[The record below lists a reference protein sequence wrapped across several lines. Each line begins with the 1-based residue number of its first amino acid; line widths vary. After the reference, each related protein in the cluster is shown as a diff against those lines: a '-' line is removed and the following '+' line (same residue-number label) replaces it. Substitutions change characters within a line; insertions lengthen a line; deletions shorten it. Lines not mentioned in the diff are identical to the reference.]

1 MSLIEELNKLSLDT
15 VAFQV
20 LCYITFKEGPLKPS
34 QIAKGIN
41 IKPSTVRAR
50 LAEMKE
56 KKLVIQ
62 SPLGYT
68 TAVKPYNILM
78 KLYRDI
84 KKQ

>member
-1 MSLIEELNKLSLDT
+1 MSLIDSLNKLNMDT
-15 VAFQV
+15 VAFRII
-20 LCYITFKEGPLKPS
+20 CYITFKEGPLKPS
-34 QIAKGIN
+34 QIAEGIN
-41 IKPSTVRAR
+41 TKPSTVRAR

-62 SPLGYT
+62 SPTGYT
-68 TAVKPYNILM
+68 TAVKPYDILM